1 MFEPSVLKRAS
12 YALTLITGYF
22 LASLLS
28 IYVFIFGG
36 FIALIALRLSKFVFG
51 LFAGSSNRGAQFIGL
66 AIQAAVFMVVLG
78 FLVASPNLEY
88 KHVLVNAMVTGFVI
102 VFDLAIIDTIVFG
115 ANVALTKIAP
125 KSNFS
130 KVFVPKVIQELY
142 A

>member
-1 MFEPSVLKRAS
+1 MFEPSVLRRAS

-36 FIALIALRLSKFVFG
+36 FIALIALRISKFVFG
-51 LFAGSSNRGAQFIGL
+51 LFVGSSNRGAQFIGL
-66 AIQAAVFMVVLG
+66 AIQGAVFLTILG
-78 FLVASPNLEY
+78 FLIASPDLEY
-88 KHVLVNAMVTGFVI
+88 KHVLINALVTSVVI
-102 VFDLAIIDTIVFG
+102 VFDLILIDTIVFG
-115 ANVALTKIAP
+115 AQISLVKVGP

-130 KVFVPKVIQELY
+130 KVFVPKVIKGLY